1 MVKAGKKIVKYRIM
15 ILILGI
21 LLLIPSALGYFKT
34 RVNYDILYYL
44 PDDIDTMIGQDILM
58 DDFGKGAFAM
68 EVVEGM
74 TTKKSADLKK
84 QIEEVDGVADVIW
97 YDSLMD
103 TSVPI
108 SMLPDRFR
116 EVFNT
121 DNATL
126 MAIFFEDSTSADSTM
141 DAIREI
147 RSVTNRQCYLSSM
160 SAVVTDIKDLSEK
173 ETPIYVL
180 IAVVLTCIV
189 LSVFMDCWVL
199 PIFFMLSIGMAIV
212 YNMGTNYFL
221 GEISYITKALSA
233 VLQLGVTM
241 DYSIFLWHSYQ
252 ENQQK
257 YSGDKERAMAHAISN
272 TFSSVV
278 GSSIT
283 TVAGFIALCFMSF
296 TLGRDLG
303 IVMAKGVICGVIS
316 CVTILP
322 SLLLIFDKAIQKTTH
337 RSMIP
342 KMDKTAALITKHYKA
357 FVLVFLILLA
367 PALWGYTKAEVY
379 YNLDATLPKYLQS
392 IQANEKLAEEFD
404 MNATHMVLADAELP
418 PKDAKAMLN
427 EISDVQGVKFALG
440 LDSILGSAIPRDF
453 IPAEVTEKLKQG
465 DWQLILVQSEYKVAT
480 DEVNEQCGKLNS
492 IIKKYDGSAMLI
504 GEAPCTKDLIT
515 ITDKDFKVVSAVS
528 IIAIFLIITMVFQ
541 SVSLPVI
548 LVAVIEFAIFINLG
562 IPYFTGTKMPFIAS
576 IVIGTIQLGATVD
589 YAILMTT
596 RYKKERGNGIQKQES
611 VRTALASSINSVI
624 VSALGFFAATFGVGL
639 YSDIDMI
646 SALCTLMARGA
657 IVSMFVVIFIL
668 PSMLLVF
675 DKVICATTREIHQK
689 REKLKTVVIS

>member
-1 MVKAGKKIVKYRIM
+1 MVKAGKKIVKYRIV
-15 ILILGI
+15 ILILGL

-44 PDDIDTMIGQDILM
+44 PDNIDTMIGQDILM

-74 TTKKSADLKK
+74 TTKESADLKVR
-84 QIEEVDGVADVIW
+84 IEEVEGVADVIW

-103 TSVPI
+103 TSVPM
-108 SMLPDRFR
+108 SVLPNKFR
-116 EVFNT
+116 EIFNT

-141 DAIREI
+141 DAIHEI
-147 RSVTNRQCYLSSM
+147 RSVTNKQCYLSSM

-180 IAVVLTCIV
+180 IAVILTCIV

-252 ENQQK
+252 ENQQH
-257 YSGDKERAMAHAISN
+257 YDGDKERAMAHAIAN

-278 GSSIT
+278 GSSVT

-322 SLLLIFDKAIQKTTH
+322 SLLLVFDKVIQKTTH
-337 RSMIP
+337 KSMIP
-342 KMDKTAALITKHYKA
+342 KMDKTAALITRHYKA
-357 FVLVFLILLA
+357 FVLAFLILLA
-367 PALWGYTKAEVY
+367 PALLGYRRAEVY

-392 IQANEKLAEEFD
+392 IQANEKLADEFD
-404 MNATHMVLADAELP
+404 MN
-418 PKDAKAMLN
+418 LN
-427 EISDVQGVKFALG
+427 
-440 LDSILGSAIPRDF
+440 P
-453 IPAEVTEKLKQG
+453 
-465 DWQLILVQSEYKVAT
+465 
-480 DEVNEQCGKLNS
+480 
-492 IIKKYDGSAMLI
+492 
-504 GEAPCTKDLIT
+504 
-515 ITDKDFKVVSAVS
+515 
-528 IIAIFLIITMVFQ
+528 
-541 SVSLPVI
+541 
-548 LVAVIEFAIFINLG
+548 
-562 IPYFTGTKMPFIAS
+562 
-576 IVIGTIQLGATVD
+576 
-589 YAILMTT
+589 
-596 RYKKERGNGIQKQES
+596 
-611 VRTALASSINSVI
+611 
-624 VSALGFFAATFGVGL
+624 
-639 YSDIDMI
+639 
-646 SALCTLMARGA
+646 
-657 IVSMFVVIFIL
+657 
-668 PSMLLVF
+668 
-675 DKVICATTREIHQK
+675 
-689 REKLKTVVIS
+689 